1 MPVCLLFF
9 TTRQSPYR
17 ILYGYGRIIR
27 YKKNVN
33 IRYTAE
39 REIIRRTST
48 LVLST
53 TSGNSTRL
61 CPRKSDGWRERDFE
75 SQVQAPLM
83 PAYCLLPF
91 CEDTGMHFRISFF
104 LKKAT
109 RQENCATTRWYLNA
123 TTSHLKLMRP
133 GIILLRTQF
142 YYHKTVTCCFRV
154 QRPAS
159 SLELGKWALL
169 DSKPYL

>member
-17 ILYGYGRIIR
+17 ILYGYGRI
-27 YKKNVN
+27 

-91 CEDTGMHFRISFF
+91 CEDTGMRFRNSFF

-109 RQENCATTRWYLNA
+109 RQENCATTRWSDDIVVICN
-123 TTSHLKLMRP
+123 R
-133 GIILLRTQF
+133 G
-142 YYHKTVTCCFRV
+142 
-154 QRPAS
+154 
-159 SLELGKWALL
+159 
-169 DSKPYL
+169 